1 MRILVTED
9 HPDLQ
14 LELVDYLQAHGY
26 LADAAETLA
35 SMNEKLQQ
43 CQYQVVLLD
52 LTLPDGDGLQQ
63 LSGLRAQH
71 GLTLGIVVV
80 SARGQP
86 QQRALAMQQGADAY
100 LVKPVYLPELLAL
113 LQQLQQRL
121 KVSSTKVSST
131 NTWRLD
137 DNRRQLICPT
147 GQPIP
152 LSHSELQVL
161 IALHQGTQS
170 KAELFQALAPYLSAD
185 ASYGRLDTLICRLR
199 QKVQQTSGQA
209 LPLHTIRNQGYQLL
223 DTELSL

>member
-14 LELVDYLQAHGY
+14 LELVDYLQVHGY
-26 LADAAETLA
+26 QADAADTLA

-43 CQYQVVLLD
+43 SQYQVVLLD

-63 LSGLRAQH
+63 LTSLRAQH
-71 GLTLGIVVV
+71 GLSLGIVVV

-86 QQRALAMQQGADAY
+86 QQRASAMQQGADAY

-121 KVSSTKVSST
+121 QGTSI

-137 DNRRQLICPT
+137 GQRRQLICPQ
-147 GQPIP
+147 GQLIP

-161 IALHQGTQS
+161 IALQQGKQR
-170 KAELFQALAPYLSAD
+170 KAELFQELAPYLSAD
-185 ASYGRLDTLICRLR
+185 ASYSRLDTLICRLR
-199 QKVQQTSGQA
+199 QKVQQTSGKV

-223 DTELSL
+223 DTELTL